1 MLEYI
6 QGEGGVNALEQ
17 AFVDAVFE
25 KCAAKDVL
33 VIADEVQTGVGRTGT
48 FLAGEQFGHKADVTT
63 LAKGIAGGLPMG
75 HALQTRSVPACWAR
89 ALTAL
94 HSAAIRYAVPAV
106 WQC

>member
-1 MLEYI
+1 M
-6 QGEGGVNALEQ
+6 NALEQ

-63 LAKGIAGGLPMG
+63 LAKGIAGCCLLV
-75 HALQTRSVPACWAR
+75 HLA
-89 ALTAL
+89 
-94 HSAAIRYAVPAV
+94 AVPVSLTRFFNDIANHIS
-106 WQC
+106 CRSEL